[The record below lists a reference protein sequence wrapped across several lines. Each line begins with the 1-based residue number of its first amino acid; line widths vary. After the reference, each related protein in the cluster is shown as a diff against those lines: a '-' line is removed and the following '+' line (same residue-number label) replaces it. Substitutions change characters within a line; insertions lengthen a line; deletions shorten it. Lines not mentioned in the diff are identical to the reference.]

1 MSWKIDDIV
10 LDFPPRQVV
19 VNVRREQ
26 ESKAIFGQTEPL
38 VLDYGIREHTMQWVD
53 AYVTETN
60 ASALQS
66 KAKDKA
72 EVTIT
77 TPIGRFN
84 GTWNLSTLTITDL
97 PGMPDHKQVRIQFTK
112 PLKIFV
118 GKGEAI

>member
-1 MSWKIDDIV
+1 MSWKIDEIV

-26 ESKAIFGQTEPL
+26 ESKAIFGQKEPL
-38 VLDYGIREHTMQWVD
+38 VLDYGIREHTMRWVD
-53 AYVTETN
+53 AYVTETK
-60 ASALQS
+60 ASSLQS
-66 KAKDKA
+66 KAKSKA

-84 GTWNLSTLTITDL
+84 GTWNLATLTLTDL
-97 PGMPDHKQVRIQFTK
+97 PGTPDFKQVRAQFTK

-118 GKGEAI
+118 GEGEAI